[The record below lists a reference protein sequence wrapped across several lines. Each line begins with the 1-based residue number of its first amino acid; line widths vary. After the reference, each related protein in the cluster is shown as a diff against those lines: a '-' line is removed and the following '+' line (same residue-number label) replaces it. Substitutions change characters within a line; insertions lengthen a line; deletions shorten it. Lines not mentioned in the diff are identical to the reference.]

1 MVEIALF
8 EPEIAGNVGNIIRT
22 CMCLNASLSI
32 IGYIPFEL
40 SDRTLKRA
48 GMDYAIGFP
57 IVQYPNMEAFDKAH
71 RGIKVFYVTRYSD
84 ICYASANIGNDNK
97 DVCLMFGR
105 ESTGIPKDVLH
116 AHLESC
122 VRIPM
127 VKEARS
133 LNLANSVAIVLAE
146 CQRERGFEGLSET
159 ETIKGKDF
167 LKNWTSKA
175 K

>member
-1 MVEIALF
+1 MIEIALY

-22 CMCLNASLSI
+22 CLCLGAGLSI
-32 IGYIPFEL
+32 IGYTPF
-40 SDRTLKRA
+40 DVNDKNLKRA

-57 IVQYPNMEAFDKAH
+57 IKHYPDMALFDKNHQADA
-71 RGIKVFYVTRYSD
+71 VFYVTRYGTSN
-84 ICYASANIGNDNK
+84 YVERNIGNEGR

-105 ESTGIPKDVLH
+105 ESTGIPKDVLQK
-116 AHLESC
+116 HLDHT

-127 VKEARS
+127 VREARA

-146 CQRERGFEGLSET
+146 CQRQRGFAGLSRE
-159 ETIKGKDF
+159 ETIKGADF
-167 LKNWTSKA
+167 LKEWKPA